1 MSKEQR
7 AKQNTSILT
16 LLFAICSLLFVIL
29 SSCDKNAT
37 DAFRRSSP
45 AIEVDQ
51 NDEEIMRIAEN
62 ARRALPTFFRKLAR
76 PEQGASNFCLK
87 YPLNTDDG
95 SVEPKVREQV
105 WLGGIHIKD
114 GAYYG
119 VLANTAKSVDGRK
132 KGEAIIID
140 TDLITDW
147 MYIKDGKIIGGRS
160 IKYLLEK
167 IPEEERKEDQRKILK
182 MFD

>member
-105 WLGGIHIKD
+105 WIGNIRFKNN
-114 GAYYG
+114 AYYG
-119 VLANTAKSVDGRK
+119 TLANTTSSPDGK
-132 KGEAIIID
+132 KKDVIID
-140 TDLITDW
+140 TDKITDW